1 MSLTFSPSDL
11 SEWLACAHAAAL
23 KLRVKR
29 GELARPVVV
38 DDPQAGLIRRKGD
51 EHEAR
56 HLAGLHTAGRSIR
69 EIAFDHDWD
78 AAARETAE
86 AIRAGEAEV
95 IYQACLVDGEW
106 RGFADFLELQPDG
119 SYEVTD
125 TKLARHAKP
134 GHIFQLCFYSSVV
147 GGIQGR
153 QPECMHLVLGDGR
166 RESFRLDEYD
176 AYYRRIRDR
185 FMDFAEAGANGTSP
199 YPVGHCSICVWKER
213 CTTEWARDDHLSLV
227 ANVRRAQVERLFGAE
242 ITTLEQ
248 LAETPPTTRVARIA
262 DETLEALRDQAALQL
277 HHRRTGTHRLTHL
290 PSQERRGFALLPPP
304 ARGDVYY
311 DIEGDPFYSS
321 AGSLEYLHGVTY
333 LDDDSNELRFRAFW
347 AEREQE
353 EKRAFDELVDFL
365 VERRRR
371 YPEMHVYHYAN
382 YERAAL
388 QRLMQKHRTRED
400 EVDDLLRGEVLVD
413 LFQVV
418 RQALRISLPSYSL
431 KKVETLY
438 FPPRETE
445 VGGGEDSSV
454 AFERFLETGDRSLLD
469 GIEAYNRD
477 DCDSTFGL
485 HWWLV
490 GLRPELPWAEP
501 PERRELKPEAEE
513 RRTER
518 ELVQTRLRERGETLI
533 AELLDFHRLDAKP
546 AWWDYFRRLELD
558 DRELLEDP
566 VAIGGIESTDSPPV
580 AAKQSLVYEL
590 CFPAQEF
597 KVGGEA
603 IDPETRKS
611 PGTILSIDETTGR
624 LRLRRSKKRHGEPFP
639 RALVPPEPLPNWEQ
653 RDALLRL
660 GRSIL
665 DGSDDH
671 AAGRAILARERPRA
685 RLDAGVTDAALSL
698 DGSYLFVQ
706 GPPGTGKTWR
716 GAAAAVALM
725 QAGQRVGVTAQSH
738 KAINKFLDDVVAH
751 ATRAG
756 YEFRGVKKTSDYEGT
771 RFEGSDLV
779 ENVPDARTV
788 SGGDHR
794 LVGATAWQFAREDMR
809 VDTLFIDEAGQMAL
823 ADALAMATSARN
835 VVLLGDPNQ
844 LPQVSQ
850 GALPPEV
857 RASVLEHLLDEP
869 TVRPDRG
876 LFLERTWRLRPEL
889 CSFVSD
895 AFYDGRLRAEEA
907 TGRRSLDVG
916 DGLRFVGVR
925 HSGNRQRSAEEA
937 AWIAA
942 EVERLLG
949 SPFTDG
955 ARTRALGV
963 EDMLV
968 VAPYN
973 MQVRALRAAVP
984 AGVRVGTVDKFQG
997 QEAPVV
1003 FFSLT
1008 SSSGDEVPRGLEF
1021 LFSRNRF
1028 NVAISRAQCL
1038 AYVVAS
1044 PALLVADAKTP
1055 EQMRLVNTVCR
1066 FAEAAA

>member
-1 MSLTFSPSDL
+1 
-11 SEWLACAHAAAL
+11 
-23 KLRVKR
+23 
-29 GELARPVVV
+29 
-38 DDPQAGLIRRKGD
+38 
-51 EHEAR
+51 
-56 HLAGLHTAGRSIR
+56 
-69 EIAFDHDWD
+69 
-78 AAARETAE
+78 
-86 AIRAGEAEV
+86 
-95 IYQACLVDGEW
+95 
-106 RGFADFLELQPDG
+106 
-119 SYEVTD
+119 
-125 TKLARHAKP
+125 
-134 GHIFQLCFYSSVV
+134 
-147 GGIQGR
+147 
-153 QPECMHLVLGDGR
+153 
-166 RESFRLDEYD
+166 
-176 AYYRRIRDR
+176 
-185 FMDFAEAGANGTSP
+185 
-199 YPVGHCSICVWKER
+199 
-213 CTTEWARDDHLSLV
+213 
-227 ANVRRAQVERLFGAE
+227 
-242 ITTLEQ
+242 EQ
-248 LAETPPTTRVARIA
+248 
-262 DETLEALRDQAALQL
+262 
-277 HHRRTGTHRLTHL
+277 
-290 PSQERRGFALLPPP
+290 
-304 ARGDVYY
+304 
-311 DIEGDPFYSS
+311 
-321 AGSLEYLHGVTY
+321 
-333 LDDDSNELRFRAFW
+333 
-347 AEREQE
+347 
-353 EKRAFDELVDFL
+353 
-365 VERRRR
+365 
-371 YPEMHVYHYAN
+371 
-382 YERAAL
+382 
-388 QRLMQKHRTRED
+388 
-400 EVDDLLRGEVLVD
+400 
-413 LFQVV
+413 
-418 RQALRISLPSYSL
+418 
-431 KKVETLY
+431 
-438 FPPRETE
+438 
-445 VGGGEDSSV
+445 
-454 AFERFLETGDRSLLD
+454 
-469 GIEAYNRD
+469 
-477 DCDSTFGL
+477 
-485 HWWLV
+485 
-490 GLRPELPWAEP
+490 
-501 PERRELKPEAEE
+501 
-513 RRTER
+513 
-518 ELVQTRLRERGETLI
+518 
-533 AELLDFHRLDAKP
+533 
-546 AWWDYFRRLELD
+546 
-558 DRELLEDP
+558 
-566 VAIGGIESTDSPPV
+566 
-580 AAKQSLVYEL
+580 
-590 CFPAQEF
+590 
-597 KVGGEA
+597 
-603 IDPETRKS
+603 
-611 PGTILSIDETTGR
+611 
-624 LRLRRSKKRHGEPFP
+624 
-639 RALVPPEPLPNWEQ
+639 
-653 RDALLRL
+653 
-660 GRSIL
+660 
-665 DGSDDH
+665 
-671 AAGRAILARERPRA
+671 PRA

-889 CSFVSD
+889 CRFVSET
-895 AFYDGRLRAEEA
+895 FYDGRLRAEEA
-907 TGRRSLDVG
+907 TGERSLDAG
-916 DGLRFVGVR
+916 NGLRFVGLR

-1066 FAEAAA
+1066 FAEAA

>member
-29 GELARPVVV
+29 GELELPAV
-38 DDPQAGLIRRKGD
+38 DDPQGDLIRRKGD

-56 HLAGLHTAGRSIR
+56 YLEELRAAGKRIH
-69 EIAFDHDWD
+69 EITFDHDWD
-78 AAARETAE
+78 AAARATAD
-86 AIRAGEAEV
+86 AIRAGEADV
-95 IYQACLVDGEW
+95 IYQACLVDGDW
-106 RGFADFLELQPDG
+106 RGFADFLERQPDG
-119 SYEVTD
+119 CYEVVD

-134 GHIFQLCFYSSVV
+134 GHVFQLCFYSSVV
-147 GGIQGR
+147 SAIQGR
-153 QPECMHLVLGDGR
+153 RPDEMHLVLGDGR
-166 RESFRLDEYD
+166 RESFRLEEYD

-185 FMDFAEAGANGTSP
+185 FVGFAAAGANGTSP

-213 CTTEWARDDHLSLV
+213 CAAEWARADHLSLV
-227 ANVRRAQVERLFGAE
+227 ANIRRAQVERLVGAE

-248 LAETPPTTRVARIA
+248 LAETPPTTRVDRIP
-262 DETLEALRDQAALQL
+262 DDTLAALREQAALQL
-277 HHRRTGTHRLTHL
+277 HHRRTGQHKLAHL
-290 PSQERRGFALLPPP
+290 PLQERRGFALLPPP

-333 LDDDSNELRFRAFW
+333 LDDDNELCFQAFW
-347 AEREQE
+347 AEREEDEQ
-353 EKRAFDELVDFL
+353 RAFEQLVDFL

-388 QRLMQKHRTRED
+388 QRLMQKHGTRED

-418 RQALRISLPSYSL
+418 HQALRISLPSYSL

-438 FPPRETE
+438 FPQRETE
-445 VGGGEDSSV
+445 VGGGEESTV

-477 DCDSTFGL
+477 DGDSTFAL

-490 GLRPELPWAEP
+490 GLRPDIPWAVP
-501 PERRELKPEAEE
+501 PERRELKPEAAE

-518 ELVQTRLRERGETLI
+518 ELVQSRLRERGETLI
-533 AELLDFHRLDAKP
+533 ADLLDFHRLDAKP
-546 AWWDYFRRLELD
+546 AWWDHFRRLELD
-558 DRELLEDP
+558 ERELLEDP
-566 VAIGGIESTDSPPV
+566 VAIGGIEPTDTPPA

-597 KVGGEA
+597 KVGSEA
-603 IDPETRKS
+603 LDPKTRKS
-611 PGTILSIDETTGR
+611 PGTILSIDETTGS
-624 LRLRRSKKRHGEPFP
+624 LRLRRSKKRHDEPLP

-665 DGSDDH
+665 DDGDDH
-671 AAGRAILARERPRA
+671 RAARAILARERPRA
-685 RLDAGVTDAALSL
+685 VLDAGVTEGALSL
-698 DGSYLFVQ
+698 DSSYLFVQ

-716 GAAAAVALM
+716 GAEAAVALM
-725 QAGQRVGVTAQSH
+725 QAGRRVGVAAQGH
-738 KAINKFLDDVVAH
+738 KAINKFLEDVVTH
-751 ATRAG
+751 AGRVG

-779 ENVPDARTV
+779 ENVSDAKTV
-788 SGGDHR
+788 SCGDHQ
-794 LVGATAWQFAREDMR
+794 LVGATAWQFARDDMW

-850 GALPPEV
+850 GALRPEV

-869 TVRPDRG
+869 TVPADRG

-889 CSFVSD
+889 CSFVSE
-895 AFYDGRLRAEEA
+895 AFYDGRLTAEEA
-907 TGRRSLDVG
+907 TRERSLEARN
-916 DGLRFVGVR
+916 GLRFVGVP

-937 AWIAA
+937 EWIAA
-942 EVERLLG
+942 EIGRLLR
-949 SPFTDG
+949 SRFTDR
-955 ARTRALGV
+955 ARARPLGV
-963 EDMLV
+963 ADVLV

-1003 FFSLT
+1003 FFSMT

-1044 PALLVADAKTP
+1044 PSLLLADARTP